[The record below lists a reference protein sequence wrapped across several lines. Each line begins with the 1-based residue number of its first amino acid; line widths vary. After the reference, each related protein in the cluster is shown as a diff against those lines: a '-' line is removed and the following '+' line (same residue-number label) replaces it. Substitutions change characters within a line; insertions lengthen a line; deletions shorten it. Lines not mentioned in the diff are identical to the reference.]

1 MFKYFNI
8 IKKKLHLILTIK
20 CINIIFD
27 KSMSVEE
34 YVVTQQKSPIVLIQI
49 FLKQYY
55 ILRNIKF
62 KKNKQLQCTKV
73 KKDYV

>member
-1 MFKYFNI
+1 
-8 IKKKLHLILTIK
+8 
-20 CINIIFD
+20 
-27 KSMSVEE
+27 MSVEE
-34 YVVTQQKSPIVLIQI
+34 YVVTQQKSPIVLIKI